1 MTKEEFDSI
10 IAMLVVDHGIQITLR
25 KNFSLST
32 ENVRMIYDL
41 NTGMKSHLHIWY
53 ADGKAHYSGRY
64 DTQGTFEDWYEL
76 LWVVKGCM
84 YGRNFGD
91 CDWLNLLEQEGLLTK
106 KVTTVVSYE

>member
-10 IAMLVVDHGIQITLR
+10 ITRLVVEHGIEITI
-25 KNFSLST
+25 KNSLCGL
-32 ENVRMIYDL
+32 VYDL
-41 NTGMKSHLHIWY
+41 NTGMKSHLHVWY
-53 ADGKAHYSGRY
+53 AEGQAHYAGRY
-64 DTQGTFEDWYEL
+64 DTNGTFDDWYEL
-76 LWVVKGCM
+76 LRVVKGCM